1 MDNRSSAA
9 LNDAVVSFDADDLI
23 LVDEH
28 DNEIGHMSKDECH
41 IGDGQL
47 HRAFS
52 LFVFNSEGE
61 LLLQQRSKQKHLWP
75 LYWANSCCSHP
86 RHGESMDDA
95 VRRRLYQELGLTSEL
110 QFVYK
115 FIYQANYESIGAE
128 HEYCSVYLG
137 KSSDAVNANTNE
149 IADWRF
155 VSLQQLDQ
163 ELIASPELFTPWLKL
178 EWKELRGG
186 LVDWLKR

>member
-95 VRRRLYQELGLTSEL
+95 VRRRT
-110 QFVYK
+110 
-115 FIYQANYESIGAE
+115 A
-128 HEYCSVYLG
+128 
-137 KSSDAVNANTNE
+137 SSMD
-149 IADWRF
+149 
-155 VSLQQLDQ
+155 
-163 ELIASPELFTPWLKL
+163 SP
-178 EWKELRGG
+178 
-186 LVDWLKR
+186 